1 MDPRTEASS
10 MALGDAM
17 VENERKEAVDSKK
30 WRLHKGGGGSAIVMA
45 SFVRRS
51 ERMAMIDLMVVVGPN
66 FQDAHFSDASI
77 SRAQKIK
84 IKRRCQKLEG
94 GTDVCKK

>member
-1 MDPRTEASS
+1 
-10 MALGDAM
+10 
-17 VENERKEAVDSKK
+17 
-30 WRLHKGGGGSAIVMA
+30 
-45 SFVRRS
+45 
-51 ERMAMIDLMVVVGPN
+51 MAMIDLMVVVGPN

-84 IKRRCQKLEG
+84 IKRRRQKLEG